1 MKPIFLEGAF
11 QSFIIMSMKTKDFEN
26 LSIRPIAHIQTDFPT
41 KFGIPRQSE
50 LIKELK
56 GKIVFEKEFRKEGIL
71 KGLEDF
77 SHLWIIWGFSSFNE
91 EKEFSPTIRPPRLGG
106 NKSIGVFASR
116 SPNRPNPL
124 GLSVVKIERIE
135 THSNEGPVLY
145 VLGADMLDNTP
156 IYDIKPYIPLFDSIS
171 DAKEGYA
178 KETKEKHLEVFIPE
192 EYHSRIEES
201 KFNALREILA
211 EDPRPG
217 YHHNEKRSYGF
228 FFSDMEIHFHVEEE
242 TRIIVEKIDFQKR

>member
-1 MKPIFLEGAF
+1 MKPNFLEGTF
-11 QSFIIMSMKTKDFEN
+11 LSIIIKNMKTKDFEN
-26 LSIRPIAHIQTDFPT
+26 LSIRPIAHIHTDFPT

-50 LIKELK
+50 LIKELT
-56 GKIVFEKEFRKEGIL
+56 GEIIFEKEFQKEGIL

-106 NKSIGVFASR
+106 NKTIGVFASR

-124 GLSVVKIERIE
+124 GLSVVRIERIE
-135 THSNEGPVLY
+135 THPKKGPVIH

-156 IYDIKPYIPLFDSIS
+156 IYDIKPYIPIFDSLPE
-171 DAKEGYA
+171 AKEGYA
-178 KETKEKHLEVFIPE
+178 KETKEKHLDVFLPE
-192 EYHSRIEES
+192 EYRSIIEES
-201 KFNALREILA
+201 KLHALKEILA

-217 YHHNEKRSYGF
+217 YHHDEKRSYGF
-228 FFSDMEIHFHVEEE
+228 FFSGMEIHFHVEEE
-242 TRIIVEKIDFQKR
+242 KRIVVEKIDFQKK

>member
-1 MKPIFLEGAF
+1 MR
-11 QSFIIMSMKTKDFEN
+11 SMKTKDFEN
-26 LSIRPIAHIQTDFPT
+26 LYIRPIAHIHTDFPT

-50 LIKELK
+50 LVRELK
-56 GKIVFEKEFRKEGIL
+56 GKIVFEKKFRKEGIL

-91 EKEFSPTIRPPRLGG
+91 EKEFSPTIRPPRMGG
-106 NKSIGVFASR
+106 NKTIGVFASR

-124 GLSVVKIERIE
+124 GLSAVKIELIE
-135 THSNEGPVLY
+135 MQSKEGPVLY
-145 VLGADMLDNTP
+145 VSGADMLDNTP

-171 DAKEGYA
+171 DAKEGYT
-178 KETKEKHLEVFIPE
+178 KETKEKHLEVFLPE
-192 EYHSRIEES
+192 EYHSLIEES
-201 KFNALREILA
+201 KLNALREILA

-217 YHHNEKRSYGF
+217 YHHDEKRSYGF

-242 TRIIVEKIDFQKR
+242 KRIIVEKIDFLKK